1 MSLFNKIKKLPNE
14 LIDKIYL
21 YTDFITIFEQS
32 ILLKNKNWLLK
43 KIFITKELIVCEG
56 CGCPNHNWGN
66 GIKYKVPVEKIFN
79 VNYNDDNYNNKII
92 NKITSHANN
101 HKYLK
106 EMLLYIKDNSDIKV
120 DHVLSDKIEILKE
133 EKSELLKHK
142 ISEKNT
148 LKKNEEK
155 SELLKHKISEKN
167 TLKKNKKSV
176 KKPDSWKRWNKK
188 K

>member
-1 MSLFNKIKKLPNE
+1 
-14 LIDKIYL
+14 
-21 YTDFITIFEQS
+21 
-32 ILLKNKNWLLK
+32 
-43 KIFITKELIVCEG
+43 
-56 CGCPNHNWGN
+56 
-66 GIKYKVPVEKIFN
+66 
-79 VNYNDDNYNNKII
+79 
-92 NKITSHANN
+92 
-101 HKYLK
+101 
-106 EMLLYIKDNSDIKV
+106 
-120 DHVLSDKIEILKE
+120 LSDKIEILKE